1 MSNPRRKCK
10 LSDIKYKNIDLRKF
24 SDVIIDTVNKIIPGK
39 NPKVFETYFSTD
51 LLTQSEAVALGRALA
66 KIEELSI
73 YGKQIT
79 TFRLFEGKTYSNE
92 ESNVPTPKKLVPK
105 SNQPKGGRL
114 R

>member
-10 LSDIKYKNIDLRKF
+10 LSDAKYKDIDLRNF
-24 SDVIIDTVNKIIPGK
+24 SELIIDTVNKTVPNK
-39 NPKVFETYFSTD
+39 NPKVFKTYFSTD
-51 LLTQSEAVALGRALA
+51 LLNQSEAVTLGRALA

-92 ESNVPTPKKLVPK
+92 ESNIPTPKKLVPK
-105 SNQPKGGRL
+105 SNQPKGGRM